1 VQHGL
6 EPDAMLRPHT
16 PKEENVLRYV
26 SRPGTAGS
34 SRPSTPGSGPMSR
47 PSSRSSGSRP
57 GSARN
62 LSSIINPSKVSV
74 ETVQDKGTLE
84 QLRAALTEERDAL
97 IQYAED
103 IRSWL
108 DYEHDE
114 AHEKTKQVDTRP
126 PPLSD
131 MREYSGRLQ
140 SEFLTP
146 DPLAA
151 LVSQPSGS
159 ATAGR
164 AIGGSPKASTTLRPV
179 RAAGGAM
186 GPPAAAAFPL
196 GRVGTNPAV
205 VIAGT
210 GLGGCAIAE
219 DTEGFA
225 QAAAASSRRM
235 GRAAKLRTEVATAR
249 VDGGTTPT
257 ATATARSAAGI
268 EAT

>member
-1 VQHGL
+1 M
-6 EPDAMLRPHT
+6 A
-16 PKEENVLRYV
+16 
-26 SRPGTAGS
+26 
-34 SRPSTPGSGPMSR
+34 
-47 PSSRSSGSRP
+47 
-57 GSARN
+57 
-62 LSSIINPSKVSV
+62 
-74 ETVQDKGTLE
+74 TVQDKGTLE

-103 IRSWL
+103 IRTWL

-114 AHEKTKQVDTRP
+114 AHEKTKEKDTRP
-126 PPLSD
+126 PALSD
-131 MREYSGRLQ
+131 MRDYSGRLQ

-151 LVSQPSGS
+151 LVTQPSPGS
-159 ATAGR
+159 ATAG
-164 AIGGSPKASTTLRPV
+164 AAMGAGSPKASTTLGPV
-179 RAAGGAM
+179 RTAGGAM
-186 GPPAAAAFPL
+186 GPPAAAVSPL
-196 GRVGTNPAV
+196 GQVRRANPAAA
-205 VIAGT
+205 IAGT

-249 VDGGTTPT
+249 VDGATPAVT
-257 ATATARSAAGI
+257 ATATASSAAGI